1 MTFLISEDEALR
13 NLLLGMTVTDQKA
26 ASEGSTTRSVKVY
39 FGQPDQEIRSQSYP
53 YIVIDMIDI
62 SEDNLRAMRGMV
74 KPIYMDDPE
83 TMPAVNEGDE
93 PTPYNS
99 ETNDWMI
106 HWPIPVNIDY
116 QVTSYS
122 RQPRHDREILSQIL
136 YTRIP
141 MRFAVLEPSDGNSEG
156 VGTVRRLDLLD
167 ISKRDVTEQGK
178 RLFVNAFT
186 VRVSSEI
193 AETTYNQLYKA
204 LQVDVTGVTDT
215 ESNTDGSQVIG
226 RSELTPIDSF
236 TISQP

>member
-26 ASEGSTTRSVKVY
+26 ASEGGSTRSVKVY

-62 SEDNLRAMRGMV
+62 AEDNLRAMRGMV

-83 TMPAVNEGDE
+83 TMPAVQGLNPEL
-93 PTPYNS
+93 PYDA
-99 ETNDWMI
+99 ETNNWTI

-116 QVTSYS
+116 QVTTYS

-141 MRFAVLEPSDGNSEG
+141 MRFAILEPEDGNSEG

-204 LQVDVTGVTDT
+204 LQVNVTGVTDT
-215 ESNTDGSQVIG
+215 DSNTDGSQVIG